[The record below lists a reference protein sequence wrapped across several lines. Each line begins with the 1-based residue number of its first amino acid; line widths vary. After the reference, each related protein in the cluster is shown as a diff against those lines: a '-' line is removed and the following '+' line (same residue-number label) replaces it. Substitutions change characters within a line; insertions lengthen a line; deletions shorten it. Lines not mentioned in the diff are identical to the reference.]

1 MHSVYFAFGIH
12 NHQPVGNFDFVFEEA
27 FQKAYLPFLELLAQY
42 PFMKIGMHY
51 SGILLEWIDQHH
63 PEYIQKLKKL
73 VHKGQIEML
82 TGGYYEPILISISEE
97 DRLGQI
103 QKLNHFIEKH
113 IGDRPLG
120 MWCAERVWE
129 PHLPK
134 TMVGAGIQYSILDDA
149 HFKYAGFEEH
159 ELHGY
164 FVTEELG
171 DRVYVFPINEKLR
184 YAIPFRDPEN
194 TIAYLR
200 SVSDQ
205 GGGLVVFADDGEKFG
220 IWPETYTHVYER
232 KWLER
237 FFGALQENQDWIH
250 MIHFREAIQ
259 TLPPLGRVYL
269 PTASYREMMHWALRL
284 PGYKKYEEFET
295 ILKNQNLYEKYHV
308 FVRGG
313 FWRNFLAKYPEANWM
328 HKRMLSISKKV
339 WRAQKRIPR
348 ATFQKAL
355 DHVWAGQCNCPYW
368 HGVFGGLYLPHLRH
382 ANFSHLIQAEALV
395 ERATHSNKSWID
407 SFCEDIDGD
416 GHREYGLSNRA
427 LTLIFSPV
435 GGRVVEWDEKTFFVN
450 FSNIMNR
457 REEGYHH
464 LLLQASHALE
474 KDSQA
479 VASIHDLVRAK
490 EPGLEKKVVNDPYF
504 RGGFSDHFFPFETT
518 LEDVAY
524 CRNTALAD
532 FVHKMYDVKEYKEK
546 NTRGLCFQCYGE
558 VQVENCV
565 FPVQI
570 SKKFSLNSSSQ
581 FLVHYTVECKEAIPQ
596 PLLFGIELA
605 FAFTSPKDPL
615 SYYLV
620 NHKRIEPSHLGT
632 MGEWKE
638 VSLFSLTDERL
649 GCTVITELDS
659 PATVWRFPLETVSMS
674 ESGFERVYQG
684 SVLLLLWKIRLD
696 PNRPFQVSLVET
708 VQSVSK

>member
-12 NHQPVGNFDFVFEEA
+12 NHQPVGNFDFVLEEA
-27 FQKAYLPFLELLAQY
+27 FQKAYWPFLELLEQF

-51 SGILLEWIDQHH
+51 SGILLEWIDRHH
-63 PEYIQKLKKL
+63 PEYVQKLKEL
-73 VHKGQIEML
+73 VAKRQIEML
-82 TGGYYEPILISISEE
+82 TGGYYEPILISIPEK

-103 QKLNHFIEKH
+103 QKLNRFIHKRV
-113 IGDRPLG
+113 GDKPLG

-134 TMVGAGIQYSILDDA
+134 TMAEAGIQYSILDDA

-159 ELHGY
+159 ELYGY

-171 DRVYVFPINEKLR
+171 HKVFVFPINEKLR
-184 YAIPFRDPEN
+184 YAIPFQNPEE

-200 SVSDQ
+200 SVSEQ

-220 IWPETYTHVYER
+220 IWPDTYMHVYER
-232 KWLER
+232 KWLQE
-237 FFGALQENQDWIH
+237 FFYALQENQDWIH
-250 MIHFREAIQ
+250 MIHFRE
-259 TLPPLGRVYL
+259 TLQRLQPLGRVYL

-295 ILKNQNLYEKYHV
+295 VLKSQNLYEKYHV

-328 HKRMLSISKKV
+328 HKRMLAISSKV
-339 WRAQKRIPR
+339 WRAQKKIPP

-382 ANFSHLIQAEALV
+382 ANFRHLIQAEALV
-395 ERATHSNKSWID
+395 ERAIHPPKNWIT
-407 SFCEDIDGD
+407 SFTEDIDGD
-416 GHREYGLSNRA
+416 GHLEYGLANRKI
-427 LTLIFSPV
+427 TLILSPV

-464 LLLQASHALE
+464 LLLRVSHASE
-474 KDSQA
+474 NNSQV

-504 RGGFSDHFFPFETT
+504 RGGFSDHFFPIETT

-524 CRNTALAD
+524 CRKGSLVD
-532 FVHKMYDVKEYKEK
+532 FVHKIYEVQELKKK
-546 NTRGLCFQCYGE
+546 NERSFLFQCTGD
-558 VQVENCV
+558 VQVDNRF

-570 SKKFSLNSSSQ
+570 SKKFSLGDNPQ
-581 FLVHYTVECKEAIPQ
+581 FFVHYTVESKKPIPKS
-596 PLLFGIELA
+596 LLFGIELA
-605 FAFTSPKDPL
+605 FAFTSPRDPL
-615 SYYLV
+615 CYYQV
-620 NHKRIEPSHLGT
+620 NQKRIEPSQLGG

-638 VSLFSLTDERL
+638 VSQFSLTDERM
-649 GCTVITELDS
+649 GFTVITELDW
-659 PATVWRFPLETVSMS
+659 PVTVWRFPLETVSMS

-684 SVLLLLWKIRLD
+684 SVLLLLWKLRLEPD
-696 PNRPFQVSLVET
+696 RPFKVTLAEKVKSIL
-708 VQSVSK
+708 